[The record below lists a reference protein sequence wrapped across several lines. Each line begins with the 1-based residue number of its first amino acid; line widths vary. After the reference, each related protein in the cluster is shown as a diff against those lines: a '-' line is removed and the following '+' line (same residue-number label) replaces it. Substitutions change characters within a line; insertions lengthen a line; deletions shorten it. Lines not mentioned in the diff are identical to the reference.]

1 MSACSVKGTKLRDE
15 KLLFMGAGEA
25 GTGIAE
31 LVVEQVKIDTSGVHV
46 CARA

>member
-31 LVVEQVKIDTSGVHV
+31 LVVEQVKAIH
-46 CARA
+46 